1 MSVTQGSAFWQAV
14 AHPVRRRLI
23 ELLAEGPRTTGDL
36 ARGFP
41 VTRFAVMKHLGV
53 LERGGLI
60 SVRREGRVR
69 WNVLTLAPAL
79 VPAVLGR
86 PGIGAGAP
94 APPPEPAGRAGAR
107 RPPLPFLIEQTV
119 QLDASPGRIFDAL
132 TLHVSGWWGAPYLR
146 SHDATRVLLEPLP
159 GGRLLEEWGH
169 RQGFVRGIVT
179 ALRQDERLELTGRL
193 AGGDPLPS
201 LVEIALSPGA
211 GGTTR
216 LAFSHRGAWLQQG
229 EGTVTA
235 CAAAWRQLLGVRL
248 KAFVERGVRSGIAE
262 LPPTP
267 DTRCG
272 WF

>member
-1 MSVTQGSAFWQAV
+1 MSVTQPPAFWGAV

-41 VTRFAVMKHLGV
+41 VTRFAVMKHLGI
-53 LERGGLI
+53 LARAGLI
-60 SVRREGRVR
+60 AVRRDGRVR
-69 WNVLTLAPAL
+69 WNALTLAPSLAQ
-79 VPAVLGR
+79 AVLGR
-86 PGIGAGAP
+86 RGAP
-94 APPPEPAGRAGAR
+94 ATAQPPSSEAAGRAGAR

-119 QLDASPGRIFDAL
+119 QLAATPSQIFDAL
-132 TLHVSGWWGAPYLR
+132 TLHVSAWWGAPYLR
-146 SHDATRVLLEPLP
+146 SHDATRILLEPLP

-179 ALRQDERLELTGRL
+179 AVRQDERLELTGRL

-201 LVEIALSPGA
+201 LAEIVLSPAGA
-211 GGTTR
+211 GTTR

-267 DTRCG
+267 ETRCG